1 MPPDVHTI
9 PCESVKERI
18 ENQRVDLIAAEVSL
32 PVLLAATVGLTVL
45 IVCCC
50 CNGGGNRRN

>member
-1 MPPDVHTI
+1 MPPDVPPM

-18 ENQRVDLIAAEVSL
+18 ENQHVDVIVAEVSL

>member
-1 MPPDVHTI
+1 MPPDAQTM
-9 PCESVKERI
+9 PESVKERL
-18 ENQRVDLIAAEVSL
+18 ENQRVDVIVAEVSL